1 MEQLLAAIFAELV
14 AQWQW
19 DIDVMSQPWMYW
31 ALLIPICVYVPFFFM
46 KWAVLTTPL
55 WLPVYLLVAAIRSGW
70 RK

>member
-1 MEQLLAAIFAELV
+1 MEQLLAAILAELV

-31 ALLIPICVYVPFFFM
+31 WFLVPICCFLFFFVT
-46 KWAVLTTPL
+46 KWAVLTLPL
-55 WLPVYLLVAAIRSGW
+55 WVPFYLAFQGLR

>member
-1 MEQLLAAIFAELV
+1 
-14 AQWQW
+14 
-19 DIDVMSQPWMYW
+19 MYW

-46 KWAVLTTPL
+46 KWAVLTTPV

>member
-1 MEQLLAAIFAELV
+1 MEQLLAAILAELV

-46 KWAVLTTPL
+46 KWAVLTTPA
-55 WLPVYLLVAAIRSGW
+55 VAARLPAGGSHSE
-70 RK
+70 RLA